1 MRLLHALDPVRTA
14 QLETDGL
21 RANYLIT
28 GLFTPDRVELVG
40 WEVERAVIGTAV
52 PTTAPLTLDV
62 PKELAAAYFCERREL
77 GVINIGGAGT
87 VVVDGQAFAI
97 ATGDAL
103 YVSRGSQ
110 SVVFQSADAATP
122 AHFYLLSY
130 PAHTA
135 YPTRVISRS
144 AAREVRLGTKA
155 EANERVIR
163 QFICPGVCES
173 CQLVMG
179 YTELAEGSVWNT
191 WKPHTHGRRSEVYMY
206 FGIQPNECV
215 MHFLGKPE
223 ETRHLV
229 VRNQE
234 IALSPNWSI
243 HSGCGTKAYTFV
255 WGMGGENQ
263 VFTDMDAVAMPS
275 LR

>member
-1 MRLLHALDPVRTA
+1 MRLIHALDPVRTS
-14 QLETDGL
+14 QLDTAGL
-21 RANYLIT
+21 RANYQVG
-28 GLFTPDRVELVG
+28 GLFTPGTVELVG

-52 PTTAPLTLDV
+52 PTTAALPLEV
-62 PKELAAAYFCERREL
+62 PKELAASFFCERREL

-87 VVVDGQAFAI
+87 VEVDGQAFAVVN
-97 ATGDAL
+97 GDAL
-103 YVSRGSQ
+103 YVSRGSKA
-110 SVVFQSADAATP
+110 VVFRSADAAVP
-122 AHFYLLSY
+122 ALFYLLSY

-135 YPTRVISRS
+135 YPTKLVRR
-144 AAREVRLGTKA
+144 AEAREVRLGSKA

-163 QFICPGVCES
+163 QFICPGICES

-206 FGIQPNECV
+206 FGIQADECV
-215 MHFLGKPE
+215 MHFLGQPE

-229 VRNQE
+229 MRNRE
-234 IALSPNWSI
+234 VALSPNWSI

>member
-1 MRLLHALDPVRTA
+1 MRLIHALDPVRTA
-14 QLETDGL
+14 QLDTEGL
-21 RANYLIT
+21 RSNYHVS
-28 GLFTPDRVELVG
+28 GLFTPGTVELVG
-40 WEVERAVIGTAV
+40 WEVERAVIGSAV
-52 PTTAPLTLDV
+52 PTTAALTLEV
-62 PKELAAAYFCERREL
+62 PKELAAAFFCERREL

-87 VVVDGQAFAI
+87 IEVDGQAFAI
-97 ATGDAL
+97 ANGDAL
-103 YVSRGSQ
+103 YVSRGSK
-110 SVVFQSADAATP
+110 SVIFRSADAAAP
-122 AHFYLLSY
+122 ALFYLLSY
-130 PAHTA
+130 PAHAA
-135 YPTRVISRS
+135 YPTKVVRR
-144 AAREVRLGTKA
+144 AEANEVRLGSKA

-163 QFICPGVCES
+163 QFIRPGVCES

-191 WKPHTHGRRSEVYMY
+191 WKPHTDGRRSEVYMY
-206 FGIQPNECV
+206 FGIQPDECV

-234 IALSPNWSI
+234 VALSPNWSI
-243 HSGCGTKAYTFV
+243 HSGCGTKAYTFI

-263 VFTDMDAVAMPS
+263 VFTDMDAVAMTT

>member
-1 MRLLHALDPVRTA
+1 MRYLYALDPVRTA
-14 QLETDGL
+14 QLDTDGL
-21 RANYLIT
+21 RQNYLIAN
-28 GLFTPDRVELVG
+28 LFVPGKVELAA
-40 WEVERAVIGTAV
+40 WEVERAVVGAAV
-52 PTTAPLTLDV
+52 PTAAPLSLPA
-62 PKELAAAYFCERREL
+62 PKMLAAEFFCERREL
-77 GVINIGGAGT
+77 GIINIGGAGT
-87 VVVDGQAFAI
+87 VEVDGQAFEVVH
-97 ATGDAL
+97 GDAL
-103 YVSRGSQ
+103 YVSRGSK
-110 SVVFQSADAATP
+110 SVVFRSADP
-122 AHFYLLSY
+122 ANPALFYLLSY

-135 YPTRVISRS
+135 FPTRLVRRS
-144 AAREVRLGTKA
+144 EANEVRLGSKA

-163 QFICPGVCES
+163 QFIRPGVCES

-206 FGIQPNECV
+206 FNIQPNECV

-234 IALSPNWSI
+234 VALSPSWSI

-263 VFTDMDAVAMPS
+263 VFTDMDPVARGD

>member
-1 MRLLHALDPVRTA
+1 MRLIHALDPVRTS
-14 QLETDGL
+14 QLDTEGL
-21 RANYLIT
+21 RSNYHVS
-28 GLFTPDRVELVG
+28 GLFTPGSVELVG
-40 WEVERAVIGTAV
+40 WEVERAVIGSAV
-52 PTTAPLTLDV
+52 PTTAALTLEV
-62 PKELAAAYFCERREL
+62 PKELAAAFFCERREL
-77 GVINIGGAGT
+77 GVINIGGTGT
-87 VVVDGQAFAI
+87 IEVDGQAFAI
-97 ATGDAL
+97 ANGDAL
-103 YVSRGSQ
+103 YISRGSK
-110 SVVFQSADAATP
+110 SVIFRSADAANP
-122 AHFYLLSY
+122 ALFYLLSY
-130 PAHTA
+130 PAHAA
-135 YPTRVISRS
+135 YPTKVVRR
-144 AAREVRLGTKA
+144 AEANEVRLGSKA

-163 QFICPGVCES
+163 QFIRPGVCES

-206 FGIQPNECV
+206 FGIQPDECV

-234 IALSPNWSI
+234 VALSPNWSI
-243 HSGCGTKAYTFV
+243 HSGCGTKAYTFI

-263 VFTDMDAVAMPS
+263 VFTDMDAVAMTT